1 MSSERAALPTAL
13 AMLGAGTGPPQARKS
28 YTESEMQ
35 LLNAEKQTLEPSPGH
50 KGAVKLFSLT
60 QGFPPASP

>member
-1 MSSERAALPTAL
+1 
-13 AMLGAGTGPPQARKS
+13 MLGAGTGPPQARKS

-35 LLNAEKQTLEPSPGH
+35 LLNAEKQTLKPSPGH